1 MSRAMK
7 IKARRENER
16 IYSTKK
22 GEQQRD
28 GTGSDDF
35 LDISIRLNRKE
46 KGERRKEKWIY
57 NNTV

>member
-46 KGERRKEKWIY
+46 K
-57 NNTV
+57 